1 MKSSTIFLVALSAFS
16 FQCKLFESEL
26 KDHVELYRS
35 KTLIITQLS
44 PNTFQHT
51 SFKQTSDFGNVP
63 CNGLVVRSGTK
74 TVVFDTPVSDE
85 VSLELINWISDSLDC
100 RINAVIPT
108 HFHDDCLG
116 GLNAFHDKGI
126 PSHANTRTIALAME
140 NQFAVPQNAFT
151 DSLVIKIA
159 DETVLVKY
167 FGEGHTSDNVV
178 GYFPSENVLFGGCLV
193 KSLNA
198 GKGFLGDANLSEWPK
213 TVEMVKAAF
222 PEVRYVVPGH
232 GNPGD
237 SALLGYTIRL
247 FKTPITN

>member
-1 MKSSTIFLVALSAFS
+1 
-16 FQCKLFESEL
+16 
-26 KDHVELYRS
+26 
-35 KTLIITQLS
+35 
-44 PNTFQHT
+44 
-51 SFKQTSDFGNVP
+51 KQTSDFGNVP

-100 RINAVIPT
+100 RINAVVPT

-126 PSHANTRTIALAME
+126 PSHANTRTIALALE

-151 DSLVIKIA
+151 DSILISIA
-159 DETVLVKY
+159 DETVLVKF

-193 KSLNA
+193 KSLDA
-198 GKGFLGDANLSEWPK
+198 GKGYLVDDKLTEWPT
-213 TVEMVKAAF
+213 TVEKVNAAC
-222 PEVRYVVPGH
+222 PDVRSVVPGH
-232 GNPGD
+232 GDQGN
-237 SALLGYTIRL
+237 SALLDYTIPL
-247 FKTPITN
+247 FQAPNSSFSPFRNFCRFREPNLLSF

>member
-1 MKSSTIFLVALSAFS
+1 MKLLLLITLTFVFLGCKSTTPENFR
-16 FQCKLFESEL
+16 Q
-26 KDHVELYRS
+26 HELYRTE
-35 KTLIITQLS
+35 TLIITQLS
-44 PNTFQHT
+44 PNAFQHT
-51 SFKQTSDFGNVP
+51 SFKQTNDFGNVA
-63 CNGLVVRSGTK
+63 CNGLVVRSGK
-74 TVVFDTPVSDE
+74 ETVVFDTPVSNE
-85 VSLELINWISDSLDC
+85 VSAELINWIRDSLNC
-100 RINAVIPT
+100 RINAVVPT

-126 PSHANTRTIALAME
+126 PSHANTRTIALALE